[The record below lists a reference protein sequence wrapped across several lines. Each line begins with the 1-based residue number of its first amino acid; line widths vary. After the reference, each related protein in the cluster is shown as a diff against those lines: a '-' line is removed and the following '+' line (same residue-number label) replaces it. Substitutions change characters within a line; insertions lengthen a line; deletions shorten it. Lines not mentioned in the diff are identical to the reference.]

1 MKDRQKRIIIVFNN
15 LNIGGIETKILDI
28 CNYYSLQEKYQLTLI
43 LKLKTGPL
51 LKFLPKNLKVRYF
64 SNSTINRFKNLLF
77 SFWLSKQ
84 FRQVK
89 PDLIITFGN
98 FSSITSIIGKQLSRI
113 KTNLVISED
122 SSINQQIDM
131 ESFSFIRKILVKL
144 TYPLAQKIIVLSPTG
159 QQKLTNLIPS
169 VKDKIVIRS
178 NWLPL
183 NFTQSLDDK
192 AVSKD
197 IDILF
202 MARLED
208 QKNPIR
214 FLKIIKEI
222 TKHQKNLKIYLVG
235 SGSLETKVKEYIAQN
250 NLQNIVVIK
259 PFTLNPKEYY
269 QRSKIF
275 LISSNHEGFPL
286 TILEALATNCL
297 PVYYKIDEI
306 SSFFKKYRQFLEYK
320 TVKTASKK
328 VLFLISHPQIMKEIN
343 HFYLPK
349 VLKNQKYN
357 FNQTIDEFQ
366 KYC

>member
-1 MKDRQKRIIIVFNN
+1 MKDRQKRITIVFNS

-28 CNYYSLQEKYQLTLI
+28 CNCYSFQEKYQLTLI

-51 LKFLPKNLKVRYF
+51 LKFLPKNIKIRYF
-64 SNSTINRFKNLLF
+64 SDSTINRFKNLLF
-77 SFWLSKQ
+77 PIWLAKQ
-84 FRQVK
+84 FQQIK
-89 PDLIITFGN
+89 PNLIITFGN

-113 KTNLVISED
+113 KTNIVISED
-122 SSINQQIDM
+122 SSINQQINM
-131 ESFSFIRKILVKL
+131 ESFSFIRETLVKL
-144 TYPLAQKIIVLSPTG
+144 TYPLAQKIIVLSSAS
-159 QQKLTNLIPS
+159 QRKLTKLLPS
-169 VKDKIVIRS
+169 LEKKIVIKQ
-178 NWLPL
+178 NWLPFH
-183 NFTQSLDDK
+183 FTQSLNSK
-192 AVSKD
+192 TIKKD

-328 VLFLISHPQIMKEIN
+328 VLFLISHPQTIKEIN

-349 VLKNQKYN
+349 ILKNQKYN

-366 KYC
+366 KYW